1 VVVRTSSDSRILLE
15 HVFSSL
21 EKVVQQRRAARSSR
35 PDDVDPPLF
44 DALRSIDHTLRTFVA
59 AERFW
64 LELRS
69 RWNENPQPTA
79 LQGIGPAERRNLH
92 EVCIVL
98 WGKNRPI
105 LSARAEFESILTWL
119 DLKIRHQSPLDD
131 HGAFHLIR
139 PSLAYQSYIANL
151 SFESFQQAHLKRR
164 VSDAVRAEAVGALTS
179 SATTLGMSASI
190 CGFAV
195 DALSTAE
202 LLDRTQ
208 QMASSFGLRLDQVR
222 ARPDRL
228 EPGEPVEPDG
238 LTV

>member
-21 EKVVQQRRAARSSR
+21 TKIALQRSAARPTR
-35 PDDVDPPLF
+35 MDDSDSPLF

-64 LELRS
+64 QELRA
-69 RWNENPQPTA
+69 RWNDSPQPSA

-92 EVCIVL
+92 QVNLVL
-98 WGKNRPI
+98 WGGERSI

-119 DLKIRHQSPLDD
+119 DLKIRHHTPAEDPLV
-131 HGAFHLIR
+131 FQLIR

-151 SFESFQQAHLKRR
+151 ALESFQLALAKRR
-164 VSDAVRAEAVGALTS
+164 VSPAVRAEAGRALAG
-179 SATTLGMSASI
+179 SATTLGMSAAI

-202 LLDRTQ
+202 LLEQTERV
-208 QMASSFGLRLDQVR
+208 ARAFGTRVGPAQYRLTE
-222 ARPDRL
+222 AYST
-228 EPGEPVEPDG
+228 ES
-238 LTV
+238 